1 MKIKPESDNSCLLII
16 DYDHSFLGFIW
27 PEKRLL
33 PLPFGIAALFCS
45 SLYMINWQFD
55 PCGQYRVE
63 KSKSME
69 RSNKEVM
76 SKKAITLTRKHFVEI
91 NTFSNLLSVHA
102 ISSLFAFGFC
112 YWKLSGSGNCQPDKA
127 VVGIAI

>member
-1 MKIKPESDNSCLLII
+1 MLII

-112 YWKLSGSGNCQPDKA
+112 YWKLSGSGNGQPDKA